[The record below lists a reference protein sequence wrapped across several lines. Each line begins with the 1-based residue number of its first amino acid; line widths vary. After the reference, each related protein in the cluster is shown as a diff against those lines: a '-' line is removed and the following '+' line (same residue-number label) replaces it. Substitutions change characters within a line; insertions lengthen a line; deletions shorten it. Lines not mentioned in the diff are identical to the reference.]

1 MELAGLPVTKKDE
14 PVKVSF
20 DNKVG
25 TGIFLLLT
33 SYLVSNILLITIEI
47 RPDEIVFLPVNPSC
61 ITHYPHPFFPVLQ
74 TRRFKRACLDHQK
87 EY

>member
-25 TGIFLLLT
+25 TGIF
-33 SYLVSNILLITIEI
+33 Y
-47 RPDEIVFLPVNPSC
+47 
-61 ITHYPHPFFPVLQ
+61 Y
-74 TRRFKRACLDHQK
+74 
-87 EY
+87 